1 MILRGLDVMRVVAG
15 KYRHRLISFPNDSHV
30 RPTKDRIREAL
41 FSALG
46 DLEGLNILDLYAG
59 SGAMGIEALS
69 RNALHA
75 TFVDNNSLS
84 IKVIKEN
91 IKSLGINNA
100 EILYKND
107 LDALEMFKKENRLFD
122 LVILDPPY
130 QEGKYIEIISYLINN
145 NLLSNNARIVT
156 ECNYELDF
164 NSLDFK
170 KIKTYHYGEIII
182 NVLYLSI

>member
-1 MILRGLDVMRVVAG
+1 MRIVAG
-15 KYRHRLISFPNDSHV
+15 KYRHRLISFPLDPHV

-46 DLEGLNILDLYAG
+46 DLSHLNVLDLYAG
-59 SGAMGIEALS
+59 TGAMGIEALS

-75 TFVDNNSLS
+75 TFVDNNPLS

-91 IKSLGINNA
+91 IKTLGIDNA
-100 EILYKND
+100 EILFKND
-107 LDALEMFKKENRLFD
+107 VDALELFKNENRLFD

-130 QEGKYIEIISYLINN
+130 QEGKYNEIISYLINN
-145 NLLSNNARIVT
+145 NLLASDARIVT
-156 ECNYELDF
+156 ECNHELDF
-164 NSLDFK
+164 SNYDFK